1 MILDNSI
8 LKRDDTAKER
18 DQLKQFLDKFKA
30 VNSKLLTENEDLKH
44 KYEVAEKLRL
54 DIKENLTR
62 YITGA
67 VMMDRDL

>member
-1 MILDNSI
+1 MILENSI

>member
-67 VMMDRDL
+67 VMMDRNL

>member
-8 LKRDDTAKER
+8 LKRDDTTKER

>member
-1 MILDNSI
+1 MILENSI

-67 VMMDRDL
+67 VMMDRNL

>member
-18 DQLKQFLDKFKA
+18 DQLKLFMDKFKA

-67 VMMDRDL
+67 VMMDRNL